1 MENLQNIWINDPK
14 KSWTLIAYK
23 SSEIAISKKKHSRQT
38 SKQLVEIASLQ
49 ALGQRTT
56 YTLADDSTLTIPDSD
71 TSLYNES
78 HSKLQ
83 DDLCEL
89 DNMHAASVLNLIGNR
104 YMLDK
109 VYSSMGGILLAVNPY
124 CRISGL
130 YDLPPADASAPH
142 IFQISGRAYEAL
154 WNDDKN
160 QGKYSKRRS
169 NNDAVIV
176 VRIVLISSFF
186 LYCLLLNHSFQ
197 TNPNRITNCFKLFS
211 LYCNFTNY
219 ICSMRSSIFD
229 FWNSYCCYI

>member
-23 SSEIAISKKKHSRQT
+23 SSDIATIKTSPKHSRQT

-160 QGKYSKRRS
+160 QGKYSKRRRS
-169 NNDAVIV
+169 NIAVII
-176 VRIVLISSFF
+176 VRILFIRLFF
-186 LYCLLLNHSFQ
+186 FYCLLLNYSFP
-197 TNPNRITNCFKLFS
+197 TNPNRITNCFQLFS
-211 LYCNFTNY
+211 LFTT
-219 ICSMRSSIFD
+219 IQLHCSCVAF
-229 FWNSYCCYI
+229 